1 MSNFLM
7 PVDGGV
13 KPGEVILRKM
23 VVLQRRPKG
32 ERLESCGNLVL
43 LVLLFPVLLSGIDI
57 LHKTYLLVV
66 VLWALWNMFKFL
78 KRILSADF
86 SELVVTNQRLLLR
99 SGSRLKVWVSNYE
112 SAIEVR
118 TNEEYATVVI
128 RPTLRSCAP
137 EQVYVK
143 TSEPFAYGRE
153 LNELLLSI
161 KQTSSVSAAIPRDGT
176 VGSARV
182 PAGIVVTHAFLCSQL
197 RTIIAAIPL
206 PSFAQVDFG
215 SSNLPPITQPSQD
228 SNTSPDLGATGY
240 QFGVDQQP

>member
-1 MSNFLM
+1 M

-32 ERLESCGNLVL
+32 ERLESWGNLVL
-43 LVLLFPVLLSGIDI
+43 LVLLFPVLLSGIDF

-66 VLWALWNMFKFL
+66 VLWALWIMFKFL

-86 SELVVTNQRLLLR
+86 SELVITNQRLLLR
-99 SGSRLKVWVSNYE
+99 SGTRLKVWVSNYE
-112 SAIEVR
+112 SAIEVL
-118 TNEEYATVVI
+118 TNEDYATVVI

-143 TSEPFAYGRE
+143 TSEPSRYGSE
-153 LNELLLSI
+153 LIELLLSV
-161 KQTSSVSAAIPRDGT
+161 KQTSFVSAAIPVGGT
-176 VGSARV
+176 VGSAKA
-182 PAGIVVTHAFLCSQL
+182 PPGIVVTHAFLCSQL
-197 RTIIAAIPL
+197 RTFIAAIPL

-215 SSNLPPITQPSQD
+215 SSQLPPLIQLSED
-228 SNTSPDLGATGY
+228 SKSSSDLGATGY
-240 QFGVDQQP
+240 QFGVDQQS